1 MVAPSPAVKSVAKDA
16 LNRQLLKSVTVCC
29 VAIFA
34 FFIISLT
41 SSLISVFAGEIGY
54 SVSMCVMTFLVLQ
67 PLLLG
72 VLSYFRRLVFDQDDS
87 VLIIF
92 RYFSNLEEYRRAMTL
107 ISMLTIRFIL
117 SAAILFLPCIVVY
130 ILSTETVYNL
140 LDMPMPSWTSNLWTL
155 NSFLA
160 IFAAFGLVFVMLRY
174 YLAPFIFVSNDEL
187 DPAEAVNMSKIIA
200 KRTGADFFGLVLS
213 FIPWLLLSIFVAP
226 LIFTLP
232 YFVSSYCVHCRFAIN
247 DYNRDVDK
255 FNASATP
262 SFSTDEI

>member
-1 MVAPSPAVKSVAKDA
+1 M
-16 LNRQLLKSVTVCC
+16 
-29 VAIFA
+29 
-34 FFIISLT
+34 
-41 SSLISVFAGEIGY
+41 
-54 SVSMCVMTFLVLQ
+54 
-67 PLLLG
+67 
-72 VLSYFRRLVFDQDDS
+72 
-87 VLIIF
+87 
-92 RYFSNLEEYRRAMTL
+92 
-107 ISMLTIRFIL
+107 
-117 SAAILFLPCIVVY
+117 VY

-140 LDMPMPSWTSNLWTL
+140 LDVPMPQWTSNLWTL

-160 IFAAFGLVFVMLRY
+160 ILAAFGLVFVMLRY
-174 YLAPFIFVSNDEL
+174 YLAPFIFVSNDDL

-232 YFVSSYCVHCRFAIN
+232 YFISSYCVHCRFAIT
-247 DYNRDVDK
+247 DYNSDVDK